1 MIVAYIEAT
10 LIHSCHFC
18 VLCYVKPFSKIRDTH
33 HPPNSLNAEHCSSCS
48 HIDTD
53 SEFLQEFGS
62 REHFWQTAV
71 LSWDTEVWASD
82 NPGPNV
88 SLLCKQ
94 IPPIG
99 PIQNTMKNHRRQISQ
114 SKPSCEREDWKD
126 MKALARILAHLS
138 PSCSI
143 LSSYLLPSSPPPL
156 PTGVF
161 AQHPLIWGISWPSQS
176 CWGTARQR
184 SESPPEPLWIPVF
197 MLFKKV
203 HTEHLRHDVCR
214 ELRSLGGGQSV
225 SPSKTVA
232 HQTDHHSVPTNRL
245 AFWRFSSWYT
255 FIIHQSWLVIGFK
268 MIFFFFIVKKKQNQ
282 CHPFKSDLHSPIDD
296 TQW

>member
-143 LSSYLLPSSPPPL
+143 LSSYLLPPPLLPSSPSHWSVC
-156 PTGVF
+156 PTSSNLRYFVTVSIVF
-161 AQHPLIWGISWPSQS
+161 RDRSSAFRKPSR
-176 CWGTARQR
+176 T
-184 SESPPEPLWIPVF
+184 PVNTRVYA
-197 MLFKKV
+197 L
-203 HTEHLRHDVCR
+203 
-214 ELRSLGGGQSV
+214 
-225 SPSKTVA
+225 
-232 HQTDHHSVPTNRL
+232 
-245 AFWRFSSWYT
+245 
-255 FIIHQSWLVIGFK
+255 
-268 MIFFFFIVKKKQNQ
+268 
-282 CHPFKSDLHSPIDD
+282 
-296 TQW
+296 